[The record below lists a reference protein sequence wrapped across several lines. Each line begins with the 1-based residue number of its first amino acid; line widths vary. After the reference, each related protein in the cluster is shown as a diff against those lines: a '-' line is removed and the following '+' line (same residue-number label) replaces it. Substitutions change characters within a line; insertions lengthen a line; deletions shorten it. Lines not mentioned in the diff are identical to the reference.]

1 MKRIFLITVCCVLC
15 LCGALAQ
22 QNELYKYDRIPD
34 SFQQVFNDVAG
45 ECVTCI
51 LNTADGQYWGQARDG
66 VLYGYGI
73 FISNDGSQWV
83 GQYRNGECIFGIL
96 MGNPLARSRLYS
108 PSSV

>member
-1 MKRIFLITVCCVLC
+1 MKRLSVFMVCCLC
-15 LCGALAQ
+15 ALFVQAQ
-22 QNELYKYDRIPD
+22 DELYKYDRIPD
-34 SFQQVFNDVAG
+34 CFQQVFNDVAE

-51 LNTADGQYWGQARDG
+51 LNTPNGQYWGQARDG
-66 VLYGYGI
+66 ILYGYGI